1 MSKNPKSIEM
11 IRLIAHA
18 LGELNNKAIYVGG
31 ATVPFYLPEL
41 YWSQSR
47 PTEDVDVVMEV
58 VSRLENWNT
67 DEVLR
72 SKGFKN
78 DMSEGAPICRWVYQG
93 LKVDFMTADQNIFGF
108 TNSWYKEG
116 MKYSIE
122 IDLAPSKVRILSLP
136 YFLATKLEAFRDR
149 GYPDFMGS
157 KDMEDVISLLEVS
170 SEDLFIQGF
179 KNTSENL
186 KLFLTNEFSN
196 LKNNRSFL
204 DSIHGALFNR
214 IDSKEGVQLVIK
226 RIDKIIGNYY
236 G

>member
-18 LGELNNKAIYVGG
+18 LGELNNKAVYVGG
-31 ATVPFYLPEL
+31 ATVPFYLPEI

-47 PTEDVDVVMEV
+47 PTEDVDVVMEIV
-58 VSRLENWNT
+58 GRSEVWTT
-67 DEVLR
+67 DEMLR

-108 TNSWYKEG
+108 ANSWYLEG
-116 MKYSIE
+116 MEKSIAIE
-122 IDLAPSKVRILSLP
+122 LTSSKVRILSLP

-157 KDMEDVISLLEVS
+157 KDMEDIISLLEVS
-170 SEDLFIQGF
+170 SEERFRQGF
-179 KNTSENL
+179 VDASKNL
-186 KLFLTNEFSN
+186 KIFLKNEFSN
-196 LKNNRSFL
+196 LKNNSSFL
-204 DSIHGALFNR
+204 DSIPGALFNR
-214 IDSKEGVQLVIK
+214 INTSEGIKIVIT
-226 RIDKIIGNYY
+226 RIDQIIGNYY